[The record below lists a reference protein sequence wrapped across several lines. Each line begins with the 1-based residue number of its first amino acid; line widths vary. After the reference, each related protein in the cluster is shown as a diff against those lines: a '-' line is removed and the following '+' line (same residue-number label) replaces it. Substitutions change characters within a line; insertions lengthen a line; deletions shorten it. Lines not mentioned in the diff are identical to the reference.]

1 MSQKLPESQTS
12 SLGNTLPP
20 DIYVN
25 NLENEEWDM
34 VYNHFEALYISQ
46 DLDISVMNIDAVPSF
61 DYHVHLNINGDILSA
76 NYTDSN
82 SNNGV
87 LTAAHNF
94 NIHLN
99 RSDYMSHLNVN
110 DSYAGGGRLSE
121 ENRNFGSDGIVTLK
135 DSLVGVL
142 SKALFDNYGQR
153 AAISDDFF
161 VETEMYDSVNN
172 VLTTIFA
179 NDTFQDRMF
188 RRYVASGRYDD
199 DDFNDINDTINYNL
213 TDALFRFGM
222 SFHGLVNERDQP
234 HDTLLNGSLVNIL
247 EGSGFHSTGL
257 TITNIQ
263 DSSHNIATYIEPAYQ
278 FNVLVQLRQ
287 TV

>member
-1 MSQKLPESQTS
+1 MSQKLPVNQTS
-12 SLGNTLPP
+12 SNGNTLPP

-46 DLDISVMNIDAVPSF
+46 DLDISVMNIDAVPAF
-61 DYHVHLNINGDILSA
+61 DYHLHLNINGDILSG
-76 NYTDSN
+76 NYTDAN

-87 LTAAHNF
+87 MTAAHNF

-99 RSDYMSHLNVN
+99 REDYMSHLNIN
-110 DSYAGGGRLSE
+110 DSYAGGKRLSE
-121 ENRNFGSDGIVTLK
+121 ENRNFGSDGIVTMK
-135 DSLVGVL
+135 DALVGIL

-153 AAISDDFF
+153 AAISDDFY
-161 VETEMYDSVNN
+161 VETEMYDKVNE
-172 VLTTIFA
+172 VFTTIFA

-199 DDFNDINDTINYNL
+199 DDFNDINDTTNYNL
-213 TDALFRFGM
+213 TDALFRFGI

-234 HDTLLNGSLVNIL
+234 HDTLLNGSILNIL
-247 EGSGFHSTGL
+247 EGSGFHSTGT

-263 DSSHNIATYIEPAYQ
+263 NSEQVFATYNEPAYQ